1 MGIIL
6 KIKEIEEFKNGEK
19 VQFNALISD
28 KRTGWKKDG
37 SAYLLLIMQDSTGTI
52 AFPVWDNY
60 EKYNS
65 ILEVSSVINVKGIV
79 NRFNGSMQIRNP
91 IINNVEGDID
101 YSQYIPVYNIPN
113 ELIEYFN
120 KVVDNLEDKYKK
132 IAIGATGAFGY
143 NESRWKAFISC
154 VAAEKFHGNKRGG
167 LFLHTIGVMK
177 TTEGIINNYITNPFY
192 MSAKEV
198 INKDRLIL
206 KAIVHDIMKIK
217 EYDYDGRIR
226 RKDIK
231 LDHLVLGAAYIRE
244 INVEMG
250 NPLSEE
256 ELDDICYSI
265 LSHHGEFG
273 NFQPKGIED
282 ILLNVADIVDSQIVN
297 AIENKI

>member
-6 KIKEIEEFKNGEK
+6 KIKEIEELKNGEK
-19 VQFNALISD
+19 AQFNALISD

-37 SAYLLLIMQDSTGTI
+37 SAYLLLIMQDNTGTI

-60 EKYNS
+60 DKYNS
-65 ILEVSSVINVKGIV
+65 ILEVNSVINVKGIV
-79 NRFNGSMQIRNP
+79 ARFNGSMQIRNP
-91 IINNVEGDID
+91 IIVNIEEEVD
-101 YSQYIPVYNIPN
+101 YSQYVPIYSIPK
-113 ELIEYFN
+113 ELIQYFN
-120 KVVDNLEDKYKK
+120 NVVNNLEEKYKK
-132 IAIGATGAFGY
+132 IVIGATGALGY
-143 NESRWKAFISC
+143 NEDRWNAFLSC

-177 TTEGIINNYITNPFY
+177 TIENITENYITNPFY
-192 MSAKEV
+192 MSAKGV
-198 INKDRLIL
+198 IDKDRLML

-217 EYDYDGRIR
+217 EYDYDGIIR

-231 LDHLVLGAAYIRE
+231 LDHLILGAAYIRE